1 MKFTI
6 KTVLCLCLS
15 MMLVL
20 PAHAQEGDEREEMV
34 YSELGLLEY
43 DKEMF
48 KLCDNSDQH
57 KENYTTN
64 ITQKEQDIYKI
75 YQCKGLSKKTIDE
88 NKDFAMKQ
96 YVSTTKTNSPEQL
109 QKDCQ
114 MSFDLWSQYVEQLE
128 NRQFS
133 QEFCMYAYE

>member
-20 PAHAQEGDEREEMV
+20 PAHAQEGD
-34 YSELGLLEY
+34 
-43 DKEMF
+43 
-48 KLCDNSDQH
+48 
-57 KENYTTN
+57 
-64 ITQKEQDIYKI
+64 
-75 YQCKGLSKKTIDE
+75 KGLSKKTIDE

-133 QEFCMYAYE
+133 QEFCMYEYE